1 MYYRSVIIFISLCLI
16 GCSVKQAGI
25 DAAGQVQVFGIALY
39 SGVDYREINGDNAT
53 EEPCL
58 RGYER
63 SFDRLNLSIGYGHD
77 KKIRRISSRNPAT
90 SIFGIAPGMTE
101 SEARLLAKQAG
112 LKEISPRI
120 YRGDSIIL
128 NFLVNSYSTVFG
140 IVVETTD

>member
-1 MYYRSVIIFISLCLI
+1 MYYRSVIIFVSLCLI
-16 GCSVKQAGI
+16 GCSLKQTGI
-25 DAAGQVQVFGIALY
+25 DAAGQIQVFGIALY

-58 RGYER
+58 QGYER

-101 SEARLLAKQAG
+101 KEARLLALQAG
-112 LKEISPRI
+112 LKEISPFT
-120 YRGDSIIL
+120 YRGDRINTSI
-128 NFLVNSYSTVFG
+128 LVDSNGAVFG
-140 IVVETTD
+140 IAIESID